1 MKESIGMADYDG
13 FPWRSHKIEKTKI
26 LPLRWIS
33 NWLSNV
39 AIGHLTKAI
48 QLGEA
53 NNYGWKNTYHTK
65 MWVYLYIPYQKWGT
79 TYRLDIDK
87 LKNWV
92 EKNQDL

>member
-1 MKESIGMADYDG
+1 MKESIRMADYDG
-13 FPWRSHKIEKTKI
+13 FPWRSQKIEKTQI

-48 QLGEA
+48 QLSEA

-65 MWVYLYIPYQKWGT
+65 MWVYLYMPYQKWGT
-79 TYRLDIDK
+79 TYSLNMNK
-87 LKNWV
+87 LEDWV
-92 EKNQDL
+92 AANQES